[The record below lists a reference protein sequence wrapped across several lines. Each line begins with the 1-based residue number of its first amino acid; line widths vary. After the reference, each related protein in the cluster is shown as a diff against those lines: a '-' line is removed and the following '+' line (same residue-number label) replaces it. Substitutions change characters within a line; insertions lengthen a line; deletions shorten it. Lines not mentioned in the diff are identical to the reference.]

1 MKLRKQI
8 HKALAYDLNLR
19 QLLTMSILEA
29 GTTTPTAI
37 AKEIVIS
44 TASVTIIIDKLEKM
58 SIVNREFDKEDRRSI
73 LLTLTDHGRD
83 ILTEINTGGEHLTTE
98 SYNAA

>member
-8 HKALAYDLNLR
+8 HKAIAYNLNLR
-19 QLLTMSILEA
+19 QLLAMTILES
-29 GTTTPTAI
+29 GTTISTAI
-37 AKEIVIS
+37 AKEINIS

-58 SIVNREFDKEDRRSI
+58 HIVERAFDKEDRRSI
-73 LLTLTDHGRD
+73 LLSLTDHGRD
-83 ILTEINTGGEHLTTE
+83 VLTEINTGGEHLTTN